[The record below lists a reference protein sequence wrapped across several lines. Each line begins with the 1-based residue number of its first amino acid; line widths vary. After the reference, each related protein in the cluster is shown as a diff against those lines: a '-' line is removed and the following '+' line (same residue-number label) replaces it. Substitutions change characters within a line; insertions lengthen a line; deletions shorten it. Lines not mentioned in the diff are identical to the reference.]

1 MFYLNFINFNLDIEL
16 NVLNGGIYVTPQ
28 REKAEA
34 LIYQVMDKLDKK
46 EYNSAYY
53 KELFSKMSDA
63 EFMKFCKRNLP
74 FRFHTKPFVVE
85 PKMYDIEE
93 ALKVLNV
100 PLLEKVA
107 LPYLYIDK
115 NGNPV
120 WSKEAMVIYIHI
132 KKMKQFITK
141 KNSTPSDIDNRD
153 MKSGLLISADK
164 GGQTS
169 DREMEALTV
178 MGLDKTMDEM
188 STWRAD
194 YMNAKSTAY
203 QTISTIGS
211 ISNKDIPIRNE
222 DSIAKNTLNAYMVS
236 SLLNSNIL
244 NSDYMLPKTIADRK
258 PKVVRK
264 MD

>member
-1 MFYLNFINFNLDIEL
+1 M
-16 NVLNGGIYVTPQ
+16 TPQ

-34 LIYQVMDKLDKK
+34 LIYQVMDKLDKA

-53 KELFSKMSDA
+53 KTLFAKMSDT

-85 PKMYDIEE
+85 PKMYDIQE
-93 ALKVLNV
+93 ALKVLGV

-107 LPYLYIDK
+107 LPYLYVDK

-141 KNSTPSDIDNRD
+141 KNSTPTGIDNRD
-153 MKSGLLISADK
+153 MKSGLLVSFDK
-164 GGQTS
+164 GGKTS
-169 DREMEALTV
+169 DREMEALAV

-194 YMNAKSTAY
+194 YMDAKSVAY
-203 QTISTIGS
+203 QTISTLGKISESDVPIDDIDS
-211 ISNKDIPIRNE
+211 IS
-222 DSIAKNTLNAYMVS
+222 KNTLNAYMVS
-236 SLLNSNIL
+236 SLINTNIL
-244 NSDYMLPKTIADRK
+244 NQDYMLPKTIADRK
-258 PKVVRK
+258 PKVVREVE
-264 MD
+264 

>member
-1 MFYLNFINFNLDIEL
+1 M
-16 NVLNGGIYVTPQ
+16 TPQ
-28 REKAEA
+28 REKAEN
-34 LIYQVMDKLDKK
+34 LIYKVMDKLDPK

-63 EFMKFCKRNLP
+63 QFLKFCKRNLP

-93 ALKVLNV
+93 ALKILGV

-107 LPYLYIDK
+107 LPYLYVDK

-141 KNSTPSDIDNRD
+141 KNSTPSNIDNRD
-153 MKSGLLISADK
+153 MKSGLLVSFDK
-164 GGQTS
+164 GGKTS
-169 DREMEALTV
+169 DREMESLAV
-178 MGLDKTMDEM
+178 MGLDKTMEEM
-188 STWRAD
+188 YTWRAD
-194 YMNAKSTAY
+194 YMDAKASAY
-203 QTISTIGS
+203 QTISTLGKVS
-211 ISNKDIPIRNE
+211 SEDIPINDT

-236 SLLNSNIL
+236 SLLNTNIL
-244 NSDYMLPKTIADRK
+244 NKDYMLPKTIANKK
-258 PKVVRK
+258 PKIIREVE
-264 MD
+264 